1 MHATAT
7 ASAPMTAPEITP
19 DEEGALYALCDL
31 RDELNEQLINRQ
43 AEIRGLLLALVA
55 RQHVLLLGP
64 PGVGKSYLATKLGE
78 AFGVPPFIRLLT
90 AYSLP
95 EDLFGPLSLK
105 ALEAGAYERL
115 TDGYLPTAKIALLD
129 EIFKAN
135 AGILNALLTALNE
148 RAYDNGATRHGIP
161 LEIVLGC
168 SNEGPQDESLGAL
181 FDRFVFRFWVEP
193 LSGAEDFTRLLT
205 LDESEVT
212 TRITFQQVELLRRR
226 ARALPIHPSTM
237 DAYVALWAAARAKD
251 GFPQVSDR
259 RWKWCLGVARA
270 AAVLRGGD
278 CVLPIDLRP
287 LADCLWDTKE
297 QRRDVLA
304 LVEAHAFPDGPK
316 LRALQA
322 TIDGLVIRLRKAQ
335 AMTPTAA
342 EFAALRG
349 DTKNA
354 ELALSK
360 ISPCPEREEQGLRL
374 AEIRTATARL
384 VR

>member
-1 MHATAT
+1 MNAQATVPTVA
-7 ASAPMTAPEITP
+7 APMTEA
-19 DEEGALYALCDL
+19 EEAALYALCDL

-43 AEIRGLLLALVA
+43 AEVRSLLLALVS
-55 RQHVLLLGP
+55 RQHVLFLGP

-115 TDGYLPTAKIALLD
+115 TDGYLPTARIALLD

-148 RAYDNGATRHGIP
+148 RAFDNGATRHGIP

-181 FDRFVFRFWVEP
+181 LDRFVFRFWVEP
-193 LSGAEDFTRLLT
+193 LSGAEDFTRLLM
-205 LDESEVT
+205 LEDSEVT
-212 TRITFQQVELLRRR
+212 TRVTFEQVDILRRR
-226 ARALPIHPSTM
+226 AKALPIHQSTM
-237 DAYVALWAAARAKD
+237 EAYLGLWSAARAKD

-297 QRRDVLA
+297 QRKDVLA
-304 LVEAHAFPDGPK
+304 LVEQFAFPDGPK
-316 LRALQA
+316 LRAVQA
-322 TIDGLVIRLRKAQ
+322 TIDALTLRLRKAQ
-335 AMTPTAA
+335 AGHCSAA
-342 EFAALRG
+342 EFAALRS
-349 DTKNA
+349 DIKNT
-354 ELALSK
+354 ELALTK
-360 ISPCPEREEQGLRL
+360 VSPCPEREEQGLRL
-374 AEIRTATARL
+374 AQVRAATSRL
-384 VR
+384 VK